1 MREQVSRHKKTTTGF
16 SVPTLK
22 NPIRGFGLNT
32 SQTSPPAVSL
42 LQPLNQPPGHDI
54 SRISLLRPQAQ
65 PETEPAKELQPQESK
80 PLQPKSLH
88 VTPKENKL
96 PTIQRRENSPKP
108 TEENQPKNSEV
119 GESKPETENKEQKNQ
134 QPPIKEQASASP
146 PPNNGDGGAN
156 PPPTK
161 KVDTAV
167 EAAGNPLSAQKQ
179 PQPQDI
185 PANQGKGNNSGE
197 LPGAN
202 VANTTDKLAN
212 VPGEGEKAPV
222 SPDNDPAFQ
231 AVVSNTKQVAGQ
243 QKQHPTAASKAQ
255 SAQAAAVA
263 PTNEVDSKAQANHVG
278 EMGQAPTP
286 GFDAAAFKA
295 KLMERI
301 ADMAPKNLEEADEFK
316 NNNKLDSVKGDL
328 SGKVKEEQKNSQGPL
343 EEKSKQK
350 PDTSGIEA
358 KQVTPLPPTEP
369 GAPPTGVG
377 ADKAAPKSKGQ
388 GEVEAPIQAESKKLD
403 QQMQEADVT
412 EEQLEKSNEPEFQG
426 ALTAKKDAQTNAQE
440 APPKYRQQEQT
451 ILATAQATATATA
464 QQQLQAMH
472 GVRSQNLG
480 QVADKQVGAKG
491 KDEQARAKIA
501 GDINKIF
508 DKTKA
513 KVEKTLGDLDGQ
525 VIQAFDAGAAEAK
538 KAFEDYVGQKMDK
551 YKSDRYSGFWGPGKW
566 LVDKLLGMP
575 NEVNAF
581 YQEGRQLYI
590 QQMDGVINKVVA
602 IISQGITQAK
612 AEITNGKQE
621 IQNYVNQLPQDL
633 KGVGQEAAADI
644 DSKFDELEQTVE
656 SKQDEL
662 IDTLAQ
668 KYKENLDAVDARIE
682 EMKAANK
689 GLVQKAFDAVVGVI
703 KTIIELTKMLLEVL
717 ARVAGVV
724 GQILKDPIGFLGN
737 LIQAVKQGFLNFMKN
752 IGKHLQ
758 QGLIGWLTGTMAE
771 AGIEMPENFDL
782 KGIFSLAMQLAGFT
796 YQVIRGQAVKRL
808 GEDKVSWMEQSVE
821 VFQILASEGIT
832 GIWQFVQDRIG
843 DLNTLIIEPIKNFII
858 EKVITA
864 GVEWVLSLLT
874 PASAFIKAAKT
885 IYEIVKFFIERA
897 QQIADLINAILDAI
911 GAIAGGAIDQAIAG
925 VENAL
930 AKSLPVVISFL
941 ASLLGLGGIAGK
953 IQAIFRKLRKPMEKA
968 VDWIID
974 KGSKAFKAVGN
985 KFNKSKFGKKF
996 NSAKDKAKEKY
1007 QAGKQWVED
1016 KKAAGEQ
1023 WVEDKKAA
1031 AEKWVNDKKEAASN
1045 KFKNSKVGKKLGS
1058 WKESAKEK
1066 YKAGK
1071 QWVEDKKE
1079 AGKQWIK
1086 DKKEAAQNWV
1096 EGKKQAVKDKYDKF
1110 SNKVKDKLGIGKADE
1125 RTYKQK
1131 QDDLDLAVAEA
1142 EQLMQNEKLSFK
1154 DIKKQLPKIKTKY
1167 KMTACKLVID
1177 KDAVDKTTAH
1187 IEAEINP
1194 KAKGKRHDR
1203 PNEEEE
1209 TEETVNKRG
1218 EQPQYRIKANKK
1230 GEVLKDS
1237 IAEASEN
1244 SNAVPEEEEICYVAN
1259 VPATPKDKSAKEIAQ
1274 LYSREGFKSPEEAK
1288 RRFGLVVG
1296 VNGYQS
1302 ISGEDSTNNI
1312 KEKVSTDGFNT
1323 FRLGV
1328 FGFSWRAAK
1337 WEKLQQPSEE
1347 KQTVNS
1353 KQNKRQK
1360 IKQEDWQDVSFED
1373 AKSGYAQLNDSE
1385 KAKVIKDEN
1394 QTFKTI
1400 IPYDLIRNQVKN
1412 HKFTEKFVS
1421 ELREKGN
1428 EVYVL
1433 SADPDA
1439 ISLKPASS
1447 QKQGGGEVPVE
1458 EMANALFARYD
1469 KIIKDNTSEDGIPP
1483 AIVSGGY
1490 EFRLPIAGG
1499 QTQDVLTV
1507 AANKLDMAIRQAM
1520 AQINPFT
1527 VYFPEPNTIVRVNKG
1542 AKTIEASFNS
1552 TAGKGEGQA
1561 LVADLRKKRQLQ
1573 TKDVVFNLDAA
1584 IETKSER
1591 FKVEASNEQVQ
1602 SQINWM
1608 GGELKG
1614 LTEKDIKSLF
1624 NSSQGHADKFYW
1636 CRRVRSQYLETV
1648 KKDNDKTKKEATT
1661 NRSKAIEAVYDAYFP
1676 NILIGFNPD
1685 QLKQKLPLYQSLEN
1699 YGVIDEKYTNNL
1711 KGHEDAEK
1719 KDVYDDIIAIA
1730 KESANA
1736 VADFLKDIL
1745 GIK

>member
-16 SVPTLK
+16 SIPTLK
-22 NPIRGFGLNT
+22 NPVRGFGLNT

-54 SRISLLRPQAQ
+54 SRISLLRPQTQ

-88 VTPKENKL
+88 ITPKENKL
-96 PTIQRRENSPKP
+96 STIQRRENSPKP
-108 TEENQPKNSEV
+108 TEENQSKNSEV

-185 PANQGKGNNSGE
+185 QANQGKGNNPGE

-202 VANTTDKLAN
+202 VANTTDKSAN
-212 VPGEGEKAPV
+212 VPSEGEKAPV

-243 QKQHPTAASKAQ
+243 EKQHPTAASKAQ

-286 GFDAAAFKA
+286 GFDAVAFKA

-301 ADMAPKNLEEADEFK
+301 ADMAPKNLDEADKFK
-316 NNNKLDSVKGDL
+316 DNNKLDAVKGDL
-328 SGKVKEEQKNSQGPL
+328 SGKVKEEQKNSQGQL

-369 GAPPTGVG
+369 GAPPTGIG

-388 GEVEAPIQAESKKLD
+388 GEVEAPIQTESKKLD

-412 EEQLEKSNEPEFQG
+412 EEQLAKSNEPEFQG
-426 ALTAKKDAQTNAQE
+426 ALTAKKEAQTNAQE

-538 KAFEDYVGQKMDK
+538 KAFEDYVSQKMDK
-551 YKSDRYSGFWGPGKW
+551 YKSDRYGGMWGWTSWIRDQFAGLP
-566 LVDKLLGMP
+566 D
-575 NEVNAF
+575 EVNVF

-602 IISQGITQAK
+602 IISQGLTQAK
-612 AEITNGKQE
+612 AEIATGKQE
-621 IQNYVNQLPQDL
+621 IQTYVNQLPQDL
-633 KGVGQEAAADI
+633 KGVGQEAATEI
-644 DSKFDELEQTVE
+644 DSKFDELEQSVD

-668 KYKENLDAVDARIE
+668 KYKENLEAVDARIE
-682 EMKAANK
+682 EMKAANR
-689 GLVQKAFDAVVGVI
+689 GLIQKAFDFVVGVI

-821 VFQILASEGIT
+821 VFQILASEGIA

-858 EKVITA
+858 EKVIIA

-911 GAIAGGAIDQAIAG
+911 GAIASGSIDQAIAG

-974 KGSKAFKAVGN
+974 KGAKAFKKVSN
-985 KFNKSKFGKKF
+985 KIKNSKFGKK
-996 NSAKDKAKEKY
+996 AGKIKDKA
-1007 QAGKQWVED
+1007 V
-1016 KKAAGEQ
+1016 
-1023 WVEDKKAA
+1023 
-1031 AEKWVNDKKEAASN
+1031 
-1045 KFKNSKVGKKLGS
+1045 
-1058 WKESAKEK
+1058 EK

-1079 AGKQWIK
+1079 A
-1086 DKKEAAQNWV
+1086 AQNWM
-1096 EGKKQAVKDKYDKF
+1096 EDKKQSVKDKF
-1110 SNKVKDKLGIGKADE
+1110 SFGKDKHKAQEEQSNQKNTKDEE
-1125 RTYKQK
+1125 RTHE
-1131 QDDLDLAVAEA
+1131 D
-1142 EQLMQNEKLSFK
+1142 
-1154 DIKKQLPKIKTKY
+1154 KTKDLE
-1167 KMTACKLVID
+1167 TAQKRLQGIISQSESTQQVEQSFPTLKKEFGLKKLEWDNLGTPSASVIM
-1177 KDAVDKTTAH
+1177 
-1187 IEAEINP
+1187 EINP
-1194 KAKGKRHDR
+1194 KAVIHLNNSGLGLLNEGDTSHSNLFKQEVTFETHSIDNKYLVGSKMEATRLGPNHPQGSPPLGGALNPLMKKLPTDPSLSNNAKYVKGHLLNDNLGG
-1203 PNEEEE
+1203 PGSAQNLYPI
-1209 TEETVNKRG
+1209 TAD
-1218 EQPQYRIKANKK
+1218 ANKQHVQQVESVVK
-1230 GEVLKDS
+1230 NWVNNQGYWVYYKVE
-1237 IAEASEN
+1237 
-1244 SNAVPEEEEICYVAN
+1244 VAN
-1259 VPATPKDKSAKEIAQ
+1259 EKADIAN
-1274 LYSREGFKSPEEAK
+1274 G
-1288 RRFGLVVG
+1288 VV
-1296 VNGYQS
+1296 NADL
-1302 ISGEDSTNNI
+1302 ICE
-1312 KEKVSTDGFNT
+1312 
-1323 FRLGV
+1323 
-1328 FGFSWRAAK
+1328 AAK
-1337 WEKLQQPSEE
+1337 LDVEGKKSFKGAFKTTVHSEL
-1347 KQTVNS
+1347 T
-1353 KQNKRQK
+1353 QNKK
-1360 IKQEDWQDVSFED
+1360 DTKNELDKDEYSD
-1373 AKSGYAQLNDSE
+1373 KDP
-1385 KAKVIKDEN
+1385 IKD
-1394 QTFKTI
+1394 
-1400 IPYDLIRNQVKN
+1400 
-1412 HKFTEKFVS
+1412 
-1421 ELREKGN
+1421 
-1428 EVYVL
+1428 
-1433 SADPDA
+1433 
-1439 ISLKPASS
+1439 
-1447 QKQGGGEVPVE
+1447 
-1458 EMANALFARYD
+1458 
-1469 KIIKDNTSEDGIPP
+1469 
-1483 AIVSGGY
+1483 
-1490 EFRLPIAGG
+1490 
-1499 QTQDVLTV
+1499 
-1507 AANKLDMAIRQAM
+1507 
-1520 AQINPFT
+1520 
-1527 VYFPEPNTIVRVNKG
+1527 
-1542 AKTIEASFNS
+1542 ASFNPNQVEVS
-1552 TAGKGEGQA
+1552 SGKKS
-1561 LVADLRKKRQLQ
+1561 KKRR
-1573 TKDVVFNLDAA
+1573 
-1584 IETKSER
+1584 IEE
-1591 FKVEASNEQVQ
+1591 VE
-1602 SQINWM
+1602 
-1608 GGELKG
+1608 
-1614 LTEKDIKSLF
+1614 
-1624 NSSQGHADKFYW
+1624 
-1636 CRRVRSQYLETV
+1636 
-1648 KKDNDKTKKEATT
+1648 
-1661 NRSKAIEAVYDAYFP
+1661 
-1676 NILIGFNPD
+1676 
-1685 QLKQKLPLYQSLEN
+1685 
-1699 YGVIDEKYTNNL
+1699 
-1711 KGHEDAEK
+1711 
-1719 KDVYDDIIAIA
+1719 
-1730 KESANA
+1730 
-1736 VADFLKDIL
+1736 
-1745 GIK
+1745 